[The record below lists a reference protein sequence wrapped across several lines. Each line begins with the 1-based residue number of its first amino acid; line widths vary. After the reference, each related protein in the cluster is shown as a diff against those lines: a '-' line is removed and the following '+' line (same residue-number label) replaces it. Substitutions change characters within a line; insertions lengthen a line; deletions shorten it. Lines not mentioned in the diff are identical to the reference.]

1 MDKSNIVILS
11 KNRDTKKNPTS
22 SEVDI
27 ILPQSINCDRDEHFT
42 ISINQFHMV
51 KSFYSIQNNLNNV
64 FYIVLRSQTDPEDV
78 NEYIRAIPSGAYN
91 VKTLLTELKK
101 LSLGLVSVDYDSIL
115 NKMKF
120 IRIENETTVGYD
132 AYIKCVNCG
141 IILGLEDGV
150 EKLITEEGVM
160 SDTFCNISGYNSMFI
175 KLQGLSLE
183 RSFVN
188 FTSQDF
194 GVNNIIGICD
204 LADVQPFDIIEI
216 KNNTDCNSN
225 KFKINSK
232 SIQSFTIQIVNENNQ
247 EFPQMSDYIMDICI
261 EKHSSRNDSKDFK
274 QLFEALI
281 KMIQTLTYYFM
292 FFIKSSGLI
301 DENDDDD

>member
-1 MDKSNIVILS
+1 MEKTNIVILS
-11 KNRDTKKNPTS
+11 KNRDINKNPTS
-22 SEVDI
+22 SEVDV
-27 ILPQSINCDRDEHFT
+27 ILPQSINCDRDEHFS

-51 KSFYSIQNNLNNV
+51 KSFYTIQNNLNNL
-64 FYIVLRSQTDPEDV
+64 FYIVLKNRADPNDT
-78 NEYIRAIPSGAYN
+78 NEYIRGIPSGMYN
-91 VKTLLTELKK
+91 VKTLLLELQK
-101 LSLGLVSVDYDSIL
+101 LSLDLIAVDYDSIL

-120 IRIENETTVGYD
+120 FRIENDNTAGYD
-132 AYIKCVNCG
+132 VYIKSVNCG
-141 IILGLEDGV
+141 IILGIENGV
-150 EKLITEEGVM
+150 EKMITEEGVL

-183 RSFVN
+183 KSFIN

-194 GVNNIIGICD
+194 SVNNIIGICD

-216 KNNTDCNSN
+216 KNNTDCSSN

-274 QLFEALI
+274 QLFEALL
-281 KMIQTLTYYFM
+281 KMIQSLIYYFM
-292 FFIKSSGLI
+292 FAIKASGLI
-301 DENDDDD
+301 DEGDDD